1 MAKLN
6 KQEVA
11 AVASKLHRELLKVA
25 EEKRKQVMEH
35 YVPSETYSKVK
46 ELLEKRDSLQAEIEQ
61 KADQLKKINREVNDV
76 SLFFI
81 YSSDSKEEIL
91 NRILSDECKVP
102 TVPSIEDL
110 KDEVTIAAIDDS
122 FDTLSFIENQI
133 AKFK

>member
-46 ELLEKRDSLQAEIEQ
+46 ELLEKRDSLKTEI
-61 KADQLKKINREVNDV
+61 DQISIQLNKINKEISEV
-76 SLFFI
+76 SPFFI
-81 YSSDSKEEIL
+81 YRDDSKEEIL
-91 NRILSDECKVP
+91 NRILSDECQLSE
-102 TVPSIEDL
+102 VPSIEDL

>member
-11 AVASKLHRELLKVA
+11 AVASKLHRELLKIA

>member
-46 ELLEKRDSLQAEIEQ
+46 ELLEKRDSLQTEMDQISV
-61 KADQLKKINREVNDV
+61 QLKKINKEVNDV
-76 SLFFI
+76 STFFI
-81 YSSDSKEEIL
+81 YRDDSKEEIL
-91 NRILSDECKVP
+91 KRILSSECQLSE
-102 TVPSIEDL
+102 VPSIEDL

-122 FDTLSFIENQI
+122 FDTLSFIKNQI

>member
-46 ELLEKRDSLQAEIEQ
+46 ELLEKRDSLQTEREQ
-61 KADQLKKINREVNDV
+61 IAAQLKKINKEVNEV
-76 SLFFI
+76 SPFFI
-81 YSSDSKEEIL
+81 YSDDFKEKIL
-91 NRILSDECKVP
+91 NRILSDECQLSE
-102 TVPSIEDL
+102 VPSIEDL

>member
-46 ELLEKRDSLQAEIEQ
+46 ELLEKRDSLQTERERIA
-61 KADQLKKINREVNDV
+61 AQLKKINKEVNEV
-76 SLFFI
+76 SPFFI
-81 YSSDSKEEIL
+81 YSDDFKEKIL
-91 NRILSDECKVP
+91 NRILSDECQLSE
-102 TVPSIEDL
+102 VPSIEDL

-122 FDTLSFIENQI
+122 FDTLSFIENQV

>member
-46 ELLEKRDSLQAEIEQ
+46 ELLEKRDSLQTEREQ
-61 KADQLKKINREVNDV
+61 IAIQLKKINKEINEV
-76 SLFFI
+76 SPFFI
-81 YSSDSKEEIL
+81 YSDDFKEKIL
-91 NRILSDECKVP
+91 NRILSDECQLSE
-102 TVPSIEDL
+102 VPSIEDL

-122 FDTLSFIENQI
+122 FDTLSFIENQV

>member
-46 ELLEKRDSLQAEIEQ
+46 ELLEKRDSLQTEREQ
-61 KADQLKKINREVNDV
+61 IAIQLKKINKEVNEV
-76 SLFFI
+76 SPFFI
-81 YSSDSKEEIL
+81 YSDDFKEKIL
-91 NRILSDECKVP
+91 NRILSDECQLSE
-102 TVPSIEDL
+102 VPSIEDL

-122 FDTLSFIENQI
+122 FDTLSFIENQV

>member
-11 AVASKLHRELLKVA
+11 AVASKLHRELLKVV

-46 ELLEKRDSLQAEIEQ
+46 ELLEKRDSLQTEREQ
-61 KADQLKKINREVNDV
+61 IAVQLKKINKEVNEV
-76 SLFFI
+76 SPFFI
-81 YSSDSKEEIL
+81 YSDDFKEKIL
-91 NRILSDECKVP
+91 NRILSDECQLSE
-102 TVPSIEDL
+102 VPSIEDL

-122 FDTLSFIENQI
+122 FDTLSFIENQV

>member
-61 KADQLKKINREVNDV
+61 IADQLKKVNIKVNEV
-76 SLFFI
+76 SPFFI
-81 YSSDSKEEIL
+81 YRDDSKEEIL

>member
-61 KADQLKKINREVNDV
+61 IADQLKKINKEVNEV
-76 SLFFI
+76 SPFFI
-81 YSSDSKEEIL
+81 YRDDSKEEIL

>member
-46 ELLEKRDSLQAEIEQ
+46 ELLEKRDSLQTEREWIAV
-61 KADQLKKINREVNDV
+61 QLKKINKEVNEV
-76 SLFFI
+76 SPFFI
-81 YSSDSKEEIL
+81 YSDDFKEKIL
-91 NRILSDECKVP
+91 NRILSDECQLSE
-102 TVPSIEDL
+102 VPSIEDL

>member
-11 AVASKLHRELLKVA
+11 AVASKLHRELLKVV

-46 ELLEKRDSLQAEIEQ
+46 ELLEKRDSLQTEREQ
-61 KADQLKKINREVNDV
+61 IAVQLKKINKEVNEV
-76 SLFFI
+76 SPFFI
-81 YSSDSKEEIL
+81 YSDDFKEKIL
-91 NRILSDECKVP
+91 NRILSDECQLSE
-102 TVPSIEDL
+102 VPSIEDL

>member
-11 AVASKLHRELLKVA
+11 AVASKLHRELLKVV

-46 ELLEKRDSLQAEIEQ
+46 ELLEKRDSLQTEREQ
-61 KADQLKKINREVNDV
+61 IAIQLKKINKEVNEV
-76 SLFFI
+76 SPFFI
-81 YSSDSKEEIL
+81 YSDDFKEKIL
-91 NRILSDECKVP
+91 NRILSDECQLSE
-102 TVPSIEDL
+102 VPSIEDL

-122 FDTLSFIENQI
+122 FDTLSFIENQV

>member
-11 AVASKLHRELLKVA
+11 AVASKLHRELLKVVD
-25 EEKRKQVMEH
+25 EKRKQVMEH

-46 ELLEKRDSLQAEIEQ
+46 ELLEKRDSLQTEREQ
-61 KADQLKKINREVNDV
+61 IAIQLKKINKEVNEV
-76 SLFFI
+76 SPFFI
-81 YSSDSKEEIL
+81 YSDDFKEKIL
-91 NRILSDECKVP
+91 NRILSDECQLSE
-102 TVPSIEDL
+102 VPSIEDL

-122 FDTLSFIENQI
+122 FDTLSFIENQV

>member
-46 ELLEKRDSLQAEIEQ
+46 ELLEKRDSLQAEIDQ
-61 KADQLKKINREVNDV
+61 IAIQLKKINKEVNEV
-76 SLFFI
+76 SPFFI
-81 YSSDSKEEIL
+81 YRDDSKEEIL

>member
-11 AVASKLHRELLKVA
+11 AVASKLHRELLKVV

-46 ELLEKRDSLQAEIEQ
+46 ELLEKRDSLQTEREWIAV
-61 KADQLKKINREVNDV
+61 QLNKINKEISKV
-76 SLFFI
+76 SPFFI
-81 YSSDSKEEIL
+81 YRDDSKEEIL
-91 NRILSDECKVP
+91 NRILSDECQLSE
-102 TVPSIEDL
+102 VPSIEDL

-122 FDTLSFIENQI
+122 FDTLSFIENQV

>member
-46 ELLEKRDSLQAEIEQ
+46 ELLEKRDSLQTEREQ
-61 KADQLKKINREVNDV
+61 IAIQLKKINKEVNEV
-76 SLFFI
+76 SPFFI
-81 YSSDSKEEIL
+81 YSDDFKEKIL
-91 NRILSDECKVP
+91 NRILSDECQLSE
-102 TVPSIEDL
+102 VPSIEDL

>member
-61 KADQLKKINREVNDV
+61 KADQLKKINKEVNDV

>member
-6 KQEVA
+6 KQEVN

-46 ELLEKRDSLQAEIEQ
+46 ELLEKRDSLKTEI
-61 KADQLKKINREVNDV
+61 DQISVQLNKINKEISEV
-76 SLFFI
+76 SPFFI
-81 YSSDSKEEIL
+81 YRDDSKEEIL
-91 NRILSDECKVP
+91 NRILSDECQLSE
-102 TVPSIEDL
+102 VPSIEDL

>member
-46 ELLEKRDSLQAEIEQ
+46 ELLEKRDSLQTEREQ
-61 KADQLKKINREVNDV
+61 IAVQLKKINKEVNEV
-76 SLFFI
+76 SPFFI
-81 YSSDSKEEIL
+81 YSDDFKEKIL
-91 NRILSDECKVP
+91 NRILSDECQLSE
-102 TVPSIEDL
+102 VPSIEDL

>member
-46 ELLEKRDSLQAEIEQ
+46 ELLEKRDSLQTEREQ
-61 KADQLKKINREVNDV
+61 IAVQLKKINKEVNEV
-76 SLFFI
+76 SPFFI
-81 YSSDSKEEIL
+81 YSDDFKEKIL
-91 NRILSDECKVP
+91 NRILSDECQLSE
-102 TVPSIEDL
+102 VPSIEDL

-122 FDTLSFIENQI
+122 FNTLSFIESQI

>member
-46 ELLEKRDSLQAEIEQ
+46 ELLEKRDSLQAEMDQISV
-61 KADQLKKINREVNDV
+61 QLKKINKEVNDV
-76 SLFFI
+76 SPFFI
-81 YSSDSKEEIL
+81 YSNDSKEEIL

>member
-46 ELLEKRDSLQAEIEQ
+46 ELLEKRDSLQTEREQ
-61 KADQLKKINREVNDV
+61 IAIQLKKINKEVNEV
-76 SLFFI
+76 SPFFI
-81 YSSDSKEEIL
+81 YSNDFKKEIL
-91 NRILSDECKVP
+91 NRILSDECKFL

>member
-61 KADQLKKINREVNDV
+61 IADQLKKINIKVNEV
-76 SLFFI
+76 SPFFI
-81 YSSDSKEEIL
+81 YRDDSKEEIL

>member
-46 ELLEKRDSLQAEIEQ
+46 ELLEKRDSLQAEIDQ
-61 KADQLKKINREVNDV
+61 IAIQLKKINKEVNEV
-76 SLFFI
+76 SPFFI
-81 YSSDSKEEIL
+81 YSNDFKEEIL
-91 NRILSDECKVP
+91 NRILSDECKLP

>member
-46 ELLEKRDSLQAEIEQ
+46 ELLEKRDSLQTEREQ
-61 KADQLKKINREVNDV
+61 IADQLKKINKEVSEV
-76 SLFFI
+76 SPFFI
-81 YSSDSKEEIL
+81 YSNDSKEEIL

>member
-61 KADQLKKINREVNDV
+61 RAVQLKKINKEVSDV
-76 SLFFI
+76 SPFFI
-81 YSSDSKEEIL
+81 YSNDSKEEIL

>member
-11 AVASKLHRELLKVA
+11 AVASKLHRELLKVV

-46 ELLEKRDSLQAEIEQ
+46 ELLEKRDSLQTEREWIA
-61 KADQLKKINREVNDV
+61 AQLKKINKEVNEV
-76 SLFFI
+76 SPFFI
-81 YSSDSKEEIL
+81 YSDDLKEKIL
-91 NRILSDECKVP
+91 NRILSDECQLSE
-102 TVPSIEDL
+102 VPSIEDL

>member
-46 ELLEKRDSLQAEIEQ
+46 ELLEKRDSLKTEI
-61 KADQLKKINREVNDV
+61 DQISVQLNKINKEISEV
-76 SLFFI
+76 SPFFI
-81 YSSDSKEEIL
+81 YRDDSKEEIL
-91 NRILSDECKVP
+91 KRILSDECQLSE
-102 TVPSIEDL
+102 VPSIEDL

-122 FDTLSFIENQI
+122 FDTLSFIENQV

>member
-6 KQEVA
+6 KQEVN

-46 ELLEKRDSLQAEIEQ
+46 ELLEKRDSLKTEI
-61 KADQLKKINREVNDV
+61 DQISVQLNKINKEISEV
-76 SLFFI
+76 SPFFI
-81 YSSDSKEEIL
+81 YRDDSKEEIL
-91 NRILSDECKVP
+91 NRILSDECQLSE
-102 TVPSIEDL
+102 VPSIEDL

-122 FDTLSFIENQI
+122 FDTLSFIENQV

>member
-11 AVASKLHRELLKVA
+11 AVASKLNRELLKVA

-61 KADQLKKINREVNDV
+61 IAVQLKKINKEISEV
-76 SLFFI
+76 SPFFI
-81 YSSDSKEEIL
+81 YSNDSKEKIL

-102 TVPSIEDL
+102 PVPSIEDL

-133 AKFK
+133 TKFK

>member
-46 ELLEKRDSLQAEIEQ
+46 ELLEKRDSLQTEREQ
-61 KADQLKKINREVNDV
+61 IAAQLKKINKEVNEV
-76 SLFFI
+76 SPFFI
-81 YSSDSKEEIL
+81 YSDDFKEKIL
-91 NRILSDECKVP
+91 NRILSDECQLSE
-102 TVPSIEDL
+102 VPSIEDL

-122 FDTLSFIENQI
+122 FDTLSFIENQV

>member
-6 KQEVA
+6 KQEVY

-46 ELLEKRDSLQAEIEQ
+46 ELLEKRDSLKTEI
-61 KADQLKKINREVNDV
+61 DQISVQLNKINKEISEV
-76 SLFFI
+76 SPFFI
-81 YSSDSKEEIL
+81 YRDDSKEEIL
-91 NRILSDECKVP
+91 NRILSDECQLSE
-102 TVPSIEDL
+102 VPSIEDL

-122 FDTLSFIENQI
+122 FDTLSFIENQV

>member
-11 AVASKLHRELLKVA
+11 AVASKLHRELLKVV

-46 ELLEKRDSLQAEIEQ
+46 ELLEKRDSLQTEREQ
-61 KADQLKKINREVNDV
+61 IAIQLKKINKEVNEV
-76 SLFFI
+76 SPFFI
-81 YSSDSKEEIL
+81 YSDDFKEKIL
-91 NRILSDECKVP
+91 NRILSDECQLSE
-102 TVPSIEDL
+102 VPSIEDL

>member
-11 AVASKLHRELLKVA
+11 AVASKLHRELLKVV
-25 EEKRKQVMEH
+25 EEKRKQVIEH

-46 ELLEKRDSLQAEIEQ
+46 ELLEKRDSLQTEREQ
-61 KADQLKKINREVNDV
+61 IAIQLKKINKEVNEV
-76 SLFFI
+76 SPFFI
-81 YSSDSKEEIL
+81 YSDDFKEKIL
-91 NRILSDECKVP
+91 NRILSDECQLSE
-102 TVPSIEDL
+102 VPSIEDL

-122 FDTLSFIENQI
+122 FDTLSFIENQV